1 MYNENKIAFIFC
13 CNDVQ
18 YQKECSSYIMELDL
32 PAEYELEILPI
43 IGAKSMAQDITRP
56 FKSQML
62 NIKYIY
68 TKTFLYGTNILSMIS

>member
-43 IGAKSMAQDITRP
+43 IGAKSMAAGYNQAIQ
-56 FKSQML
+56 KSDA
-62 NIKYIY
+62 KYKVYLHQGVYI
-68 TKTFLYGTNILSMIS
+68 